1 MYTKRFARAVLCVC
15 QKRLHLGAVFIVG
28 LLGQASQ
35 PAQAIDMRDL
45 VGDWSIPTSNERLTI
60 RRNGDWYHP
69 KYGRARIKHGND
81 ASDIF
86 VFYEGIETK
95 CSYRV
100 SIADGGNTLIFAS
113 ADSRQ
118 DDDRCPVGHF
128 QSVDR

>member
-1 MYTKRFARAVLCVC
+1 MHTKYFSGSVRCVRRK
-15 QKRLHLGAVFIVG
+15 QLYLGAALIVG
-28 LLGQASQ
+28 LLGEASQ

-69 KYGRARIKHGND
+69 KYGRARIKRGND

-100 SIADGGNTLIFAS
+100 SIADGGSTLIFAS